1 MTIRLSVHQLTP
13 IASIKRVVD
22 PDLCCF
28 PVLDVVVPE
37 LDGVTLGLDVPCQ
50 LSECLSR
57 FVSLLD
63 MLLNY
68 YSVVVVEL

>member
-1 MTIRLSVHQLTP
+1 MLIRLSVHQLAP
-13 IASIKRVVD
+13 IASIRRVVG

-37 LDGVTLGLDVPCQ
+37 LDGVTPGLDLPCR
-50 LSECLSR
+50 LSDCLSC
-57 FVSLLD
+57 FISQLD
-63 MLLNY
+63 MLSNY